1 VRKLLTPFRV
11 GLLVIFAGTMLFVLI
26 NFVKK
31 GGMTRDESLSVYGVF
46 KDASGLGR
54 RSRVQIAGIPV
65 GEIANIELVGAR
77 AKVWMKIRRD
87 VGIHADATLK
97 KRSESLLGDYMLDL
111 YAGSESAP
119 LLKDG
124 DEIKIVVDA
133 TGIDQVIDQASKIA
147 SDVQEVT
154 ASLRRVLGGEKGTQS
169 MEALVANLVS
179 ASEGLDKAIKD
190 NSAQLNRIVNN
201 VEAISSD
208 VRGITGRERENV
220 DRIVENVEKVSED
233 AREVARALREATGGK
248 VEGEGAPGPNE
259 KTEANSIKEAIAKL
273 DRNLANL
280 EEITKNLKEGKG
292 TAGELLSDERLGKK
306 VAETVEDLSDYAN
319 RLTRLQT
326 EVGIRSEFLFAQGA
340 GKNIITLRLIPKPD
354 KFYLLE
360 AVDDPRGQV
369 DEVLIQNNPP
379 STGQPTTQVQR
390 TTKDAFKFTAQVAK
404 RYYFATL
411 RLGVMESTGGVGA
424 DLNFFDDQL
433 QLKLDA
439 FNFSVQSLA
448 YPRLRATLRA
458 NLFDHL
464 VATAGVDDI
473 LNRQVRDNFTNRLLL
488 GRDVFIG
495 GGIYFTD
502 DDIKAVL
509 PVVPLK

>member
-1 VRKLLTPFRV
+1 MRKLFTPFRV
-11 GLLVIFAGTMLFVLI
+11 GLLVLFAGSVLFVLL

-31 GGMTRDESLSVYGVF
+31 GGMSQKESLSVYGVF

-65 GEIANIELVGAR
+65 GEISDIELVGNR
-77 AKVWMKIRRD
+77 AKVWLKIRRD
-87 VGIHADATLK
+87 IGLHADATLK

-111 YAGSESAP
+111 YPGSDQAE

-124 DEIKIVVDA
+124 DEIRIVVDA
-133 TGIDQVIDQASKIA
+133 QGIDQVLDQASKIA
-147 SDVQEVT
+147 SDVSEVT
-154 ASLRRVLGGEKGTQS
+154 ATLRRVLGGDKGTQS
-169 MEALVANLVS
+169 LDALVNNLVS
-179 ASEGLDKAIKD
+179 ASEGLDRAIKD
-190 NSAQLNRIVNN
+190 NSAQLNRIVDN

-208 VRGITGRERENV
+208 VRGITAREKDNV
-220 DRIVENVEKVSED
+220 DRIIQNVEKVSED
-233 AREVARALREATGGK
+233 AREVARALREAVGPQK
-248 VEGEGAPGPNE
+248 PGEAASP
-259 KTEANSIKEAIAKL
+259 EANTIRDALGKL

-280 EEITKNLKEGKG
+280 EEITRNLKEGKG

-326 EVGIRSEFLFAQGA
+326 EVGIRTEYLFSQGA
-340 GKNIITLRLIPKPD
+340 GKNIITLRIIPKPD

-360 AVDDPRGQV
+360 AVDDPRGEV
-369 DEVLIQNNPP
+369 NEVLVQNNPP
-379 STGQPTTQVQR
+379 TTGQPTTQVQR

-411 RLGVMESTGGVGA
+411 RMGVMESTGGVGA
-424 DLNFFDDQL
+424 DFNFLDDQL

-439 FNFSVQSLA
+439 FNFSVQALA
-448 YPRLRATLRA
+448 YPRLRAALRL

-473 LNRQVRDNFTNRLLL
+473 LNRQVRDSFTNRLLL
-488 GRDVFIG
+488 GRDFYIG
-495 GGIYFTD
+495 GGVYFTD
-502 DDIKAVL
+502 DDLKAVL
-509 PVVPLK
+509 PVVPIP